1 MLGIGSA
8 TPTNDAKRTALRS
21 SVLGR
26 FQIWE
31 MSAASYLQ
39 PVNHHTHFS
48 GRLRDLDAPV
58 ARIFARFTSQNSGFT
73 SFGIIGF
80 ILSLFI
86 FGSNKQHLVS
96 RIKIRKVM
104 MGRSTGA
111 SRTKRA
117 NHGWLVLCTLP
128 VPSPIRAPTHGRP
141 SFHKGRFKIL
151 ATLLALY
158 S

>member
-1 MLGIGSA
+1 MQGGLAFGHRYAADFKFGKVCRAQFTAGILPCSV
-8 TPTNDAKRTALRS
+8 PT
-21 SVLGR
+21 
-26 FQIWE
+26 
-31 MSAASYLQ
+31 
-39 PVNHHTHFS
+39 
-48 GRLRDLDAPV
+48 RLRNLDTPV
-58 ARIFARFTSQNSGFT
+58 ARIFAVPNGFT
-73 SFGIIGF
+73 SSGIIGF
-80 ILSLFI
+80 ILSLFNL
-86 FGSNKQHLVS
+86 GCNKQRLVP
-96 RIKIRKVM
+96 RAKIRKVM

-151 ATLLALY
+151 ATLSSSLH